1 MPPSAPL
8 RAVVGAILPVLYV
21 RPCYACL
28 ASNHFDGRT
37 GPTSHPVTR
46 ELLECGHAGEL
57 REWVGTWPHGVHRR
71 RCRHCAPQE
80 PRARVRCFVGDLEA
94 EGVPAD
100 VARELAQQLEGVDA
114 MRAAFRRVFGADPS
128 EGGDP

>member
-1 MPPSAPL
+1 
-8 RAVVGAILPVLYV
+8 
-21 RPCYACL
+21 
-28 ASNHFDGRT
+28 
-37 GPTSHPVTR
+37 
-46 ELLECGHAGEL
+46 
-57 REWVGTWPHGVHRR
+57 
-71 RCRHCAPQE
+71 
-80 PRARVRCFVGDLEA
+80 VGDLEA